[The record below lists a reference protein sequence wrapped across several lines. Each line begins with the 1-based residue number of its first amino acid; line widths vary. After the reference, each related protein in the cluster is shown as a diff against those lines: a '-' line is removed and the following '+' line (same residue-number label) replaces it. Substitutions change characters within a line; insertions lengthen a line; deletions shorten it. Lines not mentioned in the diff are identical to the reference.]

1 MVTKELANA
10 ASKIHELSYSLEN
23 LAKDDEV
30 GLWHLSYDDEIVL
43 REARY
48 VLDTFREEGH
58 ANNDQ
63 LTGRWEDD
71 KQQRASARRQVRQ
84 LESLIKKFGSQLKDA
99 ANSAV

>member
-1 MVTKELANA
+1 MVTKQLAVA
-10 ASKIHELSYSLEN
+10 AGKIHELSFSLDN
-23 LAKDDEV
+23 LAQDDAI
-30 GLWHLSYDDEIVL
+30 GSWRLSYDDEIVL

-71 KQQRASARRQVRQ
+71 KEQRASARRQVRQ
-84 LESLIKKFGSQLKDA
+84 LESLLKKFGGLAKCELAD
-99 ANSAV
+99 